1 MTGRHVDR
9 RHSVGPNKAGAR
21 RKKKNKGFGIR
32 LLLSVALSVA
42 IAFLLVF
49 FSSDSFVATAM
60 FKTGA
65 RNDANIHEF
74 YRTQDSGVVQG
85 NIATAAGVGRIT
97 EDTAQGRLL
106 GRRAALTDARRNLL
120 ILRQKLLREYGV
132 PGSGTRRV
140 SGRVAGV
147 KVHSER
153 IVDGLYFLQVDM
165 PLDKFMEGVVEF
177 E

>member
-1 MTGRHVDR
+1 MTGRVDCR
-9 RHSVGPNKAGAR
+9 RLAAG
-21 RKKKNKGFGIR
+21 IV
-32 LLLSVALSVA
+32 VAFV
-42 IAFLLVF
+42 LVF
-49 FSSDSFVATAM
+49 LSSE
-60 FKTGA
+60 GY
-65 RNDANIHEF
+65 ANVQELVK
-74 YRTQDSGVVQG
+74 TQDSGRVVFG
-85 NIATAAGVGRIT
+85 DTATASGVGRIT
-97 EDTAQGRLL
+97 EDTARGRLL

-165 PLDKFMEGVVEF
+165 PLDKLMEGVVEF